1 MMKEL
6 ALIDT
11 NLLVYAFYPEVPQ
24 HLAARWLLDQAQ
36 EETAGLC
43 VSSQVFAEFYA
54 VVTNPRRVSPA
65 LDSKAAL
72 QRIDEVRSLPGLT
85 ILPVPVDVIDR
96 WMTLLRRHPVT
107 RQRIFDVQLVATML
121 ANGVT
126 RIYTFNLK
134 DFQPFP
140 EITVIQP
147 KVPEQAML
155 DDDSDSSSNS
165 DEED

>member
-1 MMKEL
+1 MMNDL

-24 HLAARWLLDQAQ
+24 HRAARWLLNQAQ
-36 EETAGLC
+36 EETTGFC

-54 VVTNPRRVSPA
+54 VVTNPKRVSPA

-72 QRIDEVRSLPGLT
+72 QRIAEVRSLPGLI
-85 ILPVPVDVIDR
+85 ILPVPVDVVDR
-96 WMTLLRRHPVT
+96 WIALLRRHPVT
-107 RQRIFDVQLVATML
+107 RQHIFDVQLVATML

-126 RIYTFNLK
+126 RIYTFNVK

-140 EITVIQP
+140 EITVIEPKVSEQP
-147 KVPEQAML
+147 KL
-155 DDDSDSSSNS
+155 NDDDSPSATR
-165 DEED
+165 DEEN

>member
-1 MMKEL
+1 MNEP

-24 HLAARWLLDQAQ
+24 HRAARWLLDQAQ
-36 EETAGLC
+36 EEMAGLC

-54 VVTNPRRVSPA
+54 VVTNPKRVSPA

-72 QRIDEVRSLPGLT
+72 QRIDEVRSLPGLVV
-85 ILPVPVDVIDR
+85 LPLPVDVVDR
-96 WMTLLRRHPVT
+96 WITLLRRHPVT
-107 RQRIFDVQLVATML
+107 RRRIFDVQLVATML

-126 RIYTFNLK
+126 RIYTFNVK

-140 EITVIQP
+140 EITVIEP
-147 KVPEQAML
+147 KVPKQAML
-155 DDDSDSSSNS
+155 NDDDSSSSTSN
-165 DEED
+165 EED